1 MSDFYTKEHIAAYIA
16 ERKLEISNNITRCFA
31 LGLPRPRLMIV
42 QVGDNPA
49 SNTYVKGKISDCNET
64 GIESYLMKL
73 PENITY
79 DALVSMLSVEAPLY
93 DGVIIQLPLPTH
105 LQERFDDIIKY
116 IKPEQDVDGFRKDT
130 KFEPCTPLGI
140 CNYLEHCHSKEWFS
154 GKHAV
159 IVGRSDLVGRP
170 LSRML
175 LDRDCTVTVAHSKTK
190 NLRHVTSQA
199 DILVSA
205 TGVMNLI
212 NRFNIKPD
220 VAAVI
225 NVGFA
230 FNENGKM
237 KGDVDVEDVMRITQ
251 NCMPIV
257 GSTGVLTR
265 LSLLENT
272 YHAYSDYWNK
282 KLEQESP

>member
-1 MSDFYTKEHIAAYIA
+1 MSGFYTKEHIAAYIA
-16 ERKLEISNNITRCFA
+16 ERKQELTKNITNCFS

-49 SNTYVKGKISDCNET
+49 SNRYVKGKISDCNDT

-79 DALVSMLSVEAPLY
+79 SALVNMLFLEAPLY
-93 DGVIIQLPLPTH
+93 DGVIIQLPLPKH
-105 LQERFDDIIKY
+105 LEERFDDIIRY
-116 IKPEQDVDGFRKDT
+116 IQPKQDVDGFRNDT
-130 KFEPCTPLGI
+130 NFEPCTPLGI
-140 CNYLEHCHSKEWFS
+140 CNYLEYCHGKEWFR

-170 LSRML
+170 LARML
-175 LDRDCTVTVAHSKTK
+175 LDRDCTVTVAHSKTH

-230 FNENGKM
+230 FDENGKM
-237 KGDVDVEDVMRITQ
+237 KGDVDVEDVKRITQ
-251 NCMPIV
+251 NCMPTI
-257 GSTGVLTR
+257 GSTGLLTR

-272 YHAYSDYWNK
+272 YQAYIK
-282 KLEQESP
+282 KCEKIMR